1 MAGGSLATILDA
13 GDVVRSSCSA
23 EATMFC
29 DTVLTRLVMKE
40 NLDKAADGRGGGIGE
55 EKMVYT
61 VIGESLVREAV
72 YPCVGFLP
80 YLHSY
85 PGGGGVDRA
94 GRINFPWFSQAFVSS
109 PRLR

>member
-40 NLDKAADGRGGGIGE
+40 NLDKAAEGRGGGIGE

-61 VIGESLVREAV
+61 VIGESLVRVAV
-72 YPCVGFLP
+72 LSLCWL
-80 YLHSY
+80 
-85 PGGGGVDRA
+85 
-94 GRINFPWFSQAFVSS
+94 S
-109 PRLR
+109 PLSALLSWWWWRG